1 MPFGTVTL
9 VLIGLLFAPD
19 EVIRLRS
26 PVAPIENA
34 VISLDP
40 LLAT

>member
-1 MPFGTVTL
+1 MLLGAVTL
-9 VLIGLLFAPD
+9 VLIGLAFAPD
-19 EVIRLRS
+19 GAIGLRS

-34 VISLDP
+34 MTSLDP